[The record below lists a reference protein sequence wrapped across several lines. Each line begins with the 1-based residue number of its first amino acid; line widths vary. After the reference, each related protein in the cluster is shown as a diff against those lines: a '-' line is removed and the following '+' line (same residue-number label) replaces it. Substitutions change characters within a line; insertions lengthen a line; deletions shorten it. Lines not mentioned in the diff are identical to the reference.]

1 MGLDYVIENGLLSIF
16 LDAAPIGHSLWLG
29 RNGGSMLK
37 TLDIVIGVAT
47 VMLVFSMAVTIVTQF
62 VANLMQSRGKNL
74 REGLAG
80 LLKQIDPNICRE
92 AADKIAE
99 TLLKHPLVADANG
112 KLGEVI
118 HREEFTSLLLGL
130 SAGESAATLEPVA
143 KKALDDLL
151 AKNGITDP
159 AGTLK
164 NIRAAS
170 LQLEAASPELAND
183 VRHAMAILQEAR
195 SQFVAKVH
203 GWFDQTI
210 DRVSARFT
218 VTARVITFIAALI
231 VAFTVQLDTF
241 ALVNRLSI
249 DDQFREAVKD
259 GAGQVM
265 KDAAAAQQAPATASV
280 SPTPTPSPT
289 PAPKVADSPTPAIFP
304 TATPAATATPTPSNT
319 AATGI
324 TPLPTPTPSPT
335 PTPTTASTQAEYY
348 NLLSTAGLVTMPGQH
363 WVERFAVTKLP
374 GILLSTLLLSL
385 GAPFWYGRLQD
396 LLKLRSTV
404 AQNDA
409 VQRCIRQTNQTPADG
424 SSGTTA
430 TVVRVAVA
438 GEQGDPNA
446 VG

>member
-1 MGLDYVIENGLLSIF
+1 
-16 LDAAPIGHSLWLG
+16 
-29 RNGGSMLK
+29 MLK

-74 REGLAG
+74 LEGLAG
-80 LLKQIDPNICRE
+80 LLKQIDPNI
-92 AADKIAE
+92 AAKAAKTIAA
-99 TLLKHPLVADANG
+99 TLLKHPLVAEANG

-118 HREEFTSLLLGL
+118 HREEFTTLLLGL
-130 SAGESAATLEPVA
+130 SAGESAATLEPMA

-170 LQLEAASPELAND
+170 LQLELASPELAND
-183 VRHAMAILQEAR
+183 VRHGMAILQEAR

-218 VTARVITFIAALI
+218 VTARIVTFVTALI
-231 VAFTVQLDTF
+231 IAFTVQLDTF

-249 DDQFREAVKD
+249 DEQFRNAVKN
-259 GAGQVM
+259 GADKVM
-265 KDAAAAQQAPATASV
+265 NDAAAAQQASTTAG
-280 SPTPTPSPT
+280 
-289 PAPKVADSPTPAIFP
+289 AK
-304 TATPAATATPTPSNT
+304 
-319 AATGI
+319 
-324 TPLPTPTPSPT
+324 PTPSPT
-335 PTPTTASTQAEYY
+335 PTSTPNAADAQAPASPPTGTPTATPPPSNTASTGTTPAPTASPTPTTASAQAEYY
-348 NLLSTAGLVTMPGQH
+348 NLLSTAGLVTLPTDWQT
-363 WVERFAVTKLP
+363 WWDKLNLAKVP

-409 VQRCIRQTNQTPADG
+409 VQRCIRQTNQTPVDD
-424 SSGTTA
+424 SSGTPA
-430 TVVRVAVA
+430 TVVRVTMA